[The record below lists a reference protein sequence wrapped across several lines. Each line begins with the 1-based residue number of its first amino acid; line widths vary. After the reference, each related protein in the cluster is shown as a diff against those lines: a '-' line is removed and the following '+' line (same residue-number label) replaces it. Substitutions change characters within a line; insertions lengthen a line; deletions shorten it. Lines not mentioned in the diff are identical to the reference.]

1 MEPNFKAEDF
11 SRLMPSERVTW
22 CRQMAS
28 EAEQLAQAA
37 DARVRTAYI
46 ELARQW
52 STLADE
58 IEREIGRKM

>member
-1 MEPNFKAEDF
+1 
-11 SRLMPSERVTW
+11 MPSERVTW

-28 EAEQLAQAA
+28 EAEQLAEAA
-37 DARVRTAYI
+37 DTRVRTAYI

-52 STLADE
+52 SALADE